1 MYPEFAKF
9 AVENGMPHS
18 SAAGEQPKFCALIRC
33 ENGTY
38 RNVIVKF
45 SGDMKNQINRRWGDL
60 LIAEHIALQV
70 LSNYGFVS
78 SESQIIESQNRVFL
92 EYNRIDRA
100 GRYGRR
106 GTSSLSGIDAA
117 FIGEGG
123 GSWSNAMGKAKG
135 YFSAKDIDIVE
146 RIYNFGLAIG
156 NTDMHFGN
164 ISFFVKRNLPFE
176 LAPIYD
182 MLPMY
187 YAPKSDGT
195 LQNEALASIPPTRE
209 SRAIAKEF
217 WQMVITNA
225 SISDSFKLIT
235 QKNIDAL

>member
-1 MYPEFAKF
+1 MLHLNRRLSNRKIGYFL
-9 AVENGMPHS
+9 NTI
-18 SAAGEQPKFCALIRC
+18 ALI
-33 ENGTY
+33 
-38 RNVIVKF
+38 
-45 SGDMKNQINRRWGDL
+45 
-60 LIAEHIALQV
+60 
-70 LSNYGFVS
+70 
-78 SESQIIESQNRVFL
+78 ESA
-92 EYNRIDRA
+92 DTA
-100 GRYGRR
+100 G

-209 SRAIAKEF
+209 SRTMAKEF
-217 WQMVITNA
+217 WQMTIANT
-225 SISDSFKLIT
+225 SISDSFKLIA
-235 QKNIDAL
+235 QKNIDALS

>member
-1 MYPEFAKF
+1 
-9 AVENGMPHS
+9 
-18 SAAGEQPKFCALIRC
+18 
-33 ENGTY
+33 
-38 RNVIVKF
+38 
-45 SGDMKNQINRRWGDL
+45 
-60 LIAEHIALQV
+60 
-70 LSNYGFVS
+70 
-78 SESQIIESQNRVFL
+78 
-92 EYNRIDRA
+92 
-100 GRYGRR
+100 
-106 GTSSLSGIDAA
+106 
-117 FIGEGG
+117 
-123 GSWSNAMGKAKG
+123 MGKANG

-209 SRAIAKEF
+209 SRTKAKEF
-217 WQMVITNA
+217 WQMAIANT
-225 SISDSFKLIT
+225 SISASFKLIA
-235 QKNIDAL
+235 QKNIDALS